1 MVFSISIRQT
11 TSLTGR
17 ADSSANPPPQGTILR
32 FLKLFVCFYQPG
44 ILSTLN
50 ILYFSL
56 LSNTADFLHPACLV
70 ERSGIMPRIFKKK
83 KKLLILIIGKRK
95 KINVSEN
102 PVTFGGKLNSHWLCV
117 HICDWLRL
125 FLEAENFLCF
135 RVLGKKKMVTR
146 ISSAFFFFFFKPDLS
161 LGSFRV
167 LSFTTWGKANR
178 SWGGRGDG
186 SGDWV
191 RRSWIYSQ

>member
-83 KKLLILIIGKRK
+83 KKITDTDNRQ
-95 KINVSEN
+95 
-102 PVTFGGKLNSHWLCV
+102 
-117 HICDWLRL
+117 
-125 FLEAENFLCF
+125 
-135 RVLGKKKMVTR
+135 KKKNQCVGKSCYVWWKTEQ
-146 ISSAFFFFFFKPDLS
+146 S
-161 LGSFRV
+161 LALCSHM
-167 LSFTTWGKANR
+167 
-178 SWGGRGDG
+178 
-186 SGDWV
+186 
-191 RRSWIYSQ
+191 